1 MITVPGMPADGLTKV
16 IEAPV
21 MQKEVVARSWDGPEA
36 VIVFMPEDWVLTKKV
51 AENVPRFDDWV
62 VVMV

>member
-1 MITVPGMPADGLTKV
+1 MITVPGMPEAGLTKV

-36 VIVFMPEDWVLTKKV
+36 VICFMPEDWTGTMKV
-51 AENVPRFDDWV
+51 AENVPLNET
-62 VVMV
+62 